1 MKKRL
6 TFVGLVSVVALA
18 LASALSVTAGATPTR
33 STDTNIV
40 GAGSS
45 FAAPLFT
52 AWYQYYN
59 PKSDDNVSYN
69 SVGSG
74 AGIAS
79 ITARTVD
86 FGASDA
92 PLTPDQ
98 FANCNGCI
106 QIPVLL
112 GTTAVLYNL
121 PGVAQQVKLTGPIIA
136 DIYHGQD
143 HPVG

>member
-1 MKKRL
+1 MNRKRL
-6 TFVGLVSVVALA
+6 TLGVLAGLVAVIVGPRCAVS
-18 LASALSVTAGATPTR
+18 AGARTTR
-33 STDTNIV
+33 SSDTDVV
-40 GAGSS
+40 GAVSS

-59 PKSDDNVSYN
+59 AHSGVNVSYN

-98 FANCNGCI
+98 FRTGRTACRFRFCSERRRCS
-106 QIPVLL
+106 
-112 GTTAVLYNL
+112 TTS
-121 PGVAQQVKLTGPIIA
+121 PTSRSRSS
-136 DIYHGQD
+136 
-143 HPVG
+143 